1 MVSIVFEDI
10 SSGEDNE
17 GTEEENN
24 STRPSSA
31 RLNSIQEEESG
42 GKERGGLESSC
53 TTTTTEEEI
62 ALAQAALAQAMGALN
77 VQAEEANM
85 KRQPSTSIQ
94 RGNSVTK
101 GSDASSSSGGQRDLS
116 GKIEFARGAEDF
128 GAFKDCVLDLLSEM
142 ARRLQDLECRS
153 GQSPPAAAVTPA
165 VAAAGPPPP
174 APPPPPPPPPM
185 AAPSPLKIHKGRSNQ
200 KQQHVKVVISE
211 TDGGAEGVGVG
222 SGGDLMSQL
231 ANTLNRR
238 KNRTSLANA
247 YNNLK

>member
-1 MVSIVFEDI
+1 MSIVFEDI

-17 GTEEENN
+17 GTEDENN

-42 GKERGGLESSC
+42 GKERGALESSR

-62 ALAQAALAQAMGALN
+62 ALAQEALAQAMGALN

-85 KRQPSTSIQ
+85 KRQPSISIQ

-101 GSDASSSSGGQRDLS
+101 GSDASSSSSQRDLS
-116 GKIEFARGAEDF
+116 GKIEFARGAGDF

-153 GQSPPAAAVTPA
+153 GQSPPAAAMTPV

-185 AAPSPLKIHKGRSNQ
+185 AAPAPLKIHKGPSNQ
-200 KQQHVKVVISE
+200 KKQHVKVVISE
-211 TDGGAEGVGVG
+211 TDGGAGGGG